1 MLKIGRTENNGLAIF
16 TLSGRIEEE
25 HVLELTRL
33 LNSERETRNVTLD
46 LEEVRLVDRQV
57 VGFLANCEARG
68 IRLKNCPPYV
78 REWMG
83 KRSTKP

>member
-1 MLKIGRTENNGLAIF
+1 MLKIGRSENNGLAIF

-33 LNSERETRNVTLD
+33 LDSERETRNITLD

-83 KRSTKP
+83 KRSKKP

>member
-1 MLKIGRTENNGLAIF
+1 MLKIGRSETNGSAIF
-16 TLSGRIEEE
+16 ALSGRIEEE

-33 LNSERETRNVTLD
+33 LDSEKDPRNVTLD

-57 VGFLANCEARG
+57 VGFLASCEARG
-68 IRLKNCPPYV
+68 ISLKNCPPYV

-83 KRSTKP
+83 KRSKKP